1 MCKPCPIDGFR
12 AFSFLFFLFRN
23 NRIKS
28 LRVVS
33 RLREFN
39 AIFPFFSPNIWLH
52 FKKEREKMNNNISL
66 IKKYN
71 SESRIMLRILTKFRT
86 ETKWLLVLITQ
97 LVGPTRWW
105 YAHRWCKHYSC
116 ICVSIG
122 CSIFK
127 RSLSRKTNYIN
138 ISRWIVTYR
147 NNRSSNWIS
156 NEIDPFFPFL
166 NRSIMYPVLAGWFSP
181 TLSSIPFIGGR
192 EEGGGKDVK
201 ITRLAGR
208 ADTPSCI
215 SSN

>member
-1 MCKPCPIDGFR
+1 MSNWRVSSVF
-12 AFSFLFFLFRN
+12 FSFFLFRN

-39 AIFPFFSPNIWLH
+39 AIFPFFFPNIWLY

-166 NRSIMYPVLAGWFSP
+166 NRSIMYIPCSPVDSLQHCRPFP
-181 TLSSIPFIGGR
+181 LSGGGR
-192 EEGGGKDVK
+192 RGEGRTLKLLD
-201 ITRLAGR
+201 
-208 ADTPSCI
+208 
-215 SSN
+215 

>member
-28 LRVVS
+28 LRVEGIQRDFS
-33 RLREFN
+33 
-39 AIFPFFSPNIWLH
+39 IFSPNVWLY

-116 ICVSIG
+116 TCVSIG

-147 NNRSSNWIS
+147 NNRSSN
-156 NEIDPFFPFL
+156 
-166 NRSIMYPVLAGWFSP
+166 
-181 TLSSIPFIGGR
+181 
-192 EEGGGKDVK
+192 
-201 ITRLAGR
+201 
-208 ADTPSCI
+208 
-215 SSN
+215 

>member
-1 MCKPCPIDGFR
+1 MSNWRVSSVF
-12 AFSFLFFLFRN
+12 FSFFLLRN

-116 ICVSIG
+116 TCVSIG

-166 NRSIMYPVLAGWFSP
+166 NRSIMYIPCSPVDSLQHCRPFP
-181 TLSSIPFIGGR
+181 LSGGGR
-192 EEGGGKDVK
+192 RGEGRTLKLLD
-201 ITRLAGR
+201 
-208 ADTPSCI
+208 
-215 SSN
+215 

>member
-1 MCKPCPIDGFR
+1 
-12 AFSFLFFLFRN
+12 
-23 NRIKS
+23 
-28 LRVVS
+28 
-33 RLREFN
+33 
-39 AIFPFFSPNIWLH
+39 
-52 FKKEREKMNNNISL
+52 MNNNISL

-116 ICVSIG
+116 TCVSIG

-166 NRSIMYPVLAGWFSP
+166 NRSIIYIPCSPVDSLQHCRPFP
-181 TLSSIPFIGGR
+181 LSGGGR
-192 EEGGGKDVK
+192 RGK
-201 ITRLAGR
+201 GR
-208 ADTPSCI
+208 TLKLLD
-215 SSN
+215 